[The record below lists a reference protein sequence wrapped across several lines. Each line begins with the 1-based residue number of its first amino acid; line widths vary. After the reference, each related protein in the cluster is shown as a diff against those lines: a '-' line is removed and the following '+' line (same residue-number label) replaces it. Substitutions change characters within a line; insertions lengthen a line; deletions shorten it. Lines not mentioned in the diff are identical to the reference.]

1 MATTTTTT
9 APPFTGFRREA
20 IQFLADLAEHN
31 DRAWFQPRKS
41 DYESLL
47 KEPLEAL
54 VATLAERFADRGLPL
69 LADPR
74 HSTFRIYRDT
84 RFSKDKSPYKT
95 NVGASFPWLGR
106 ATGGTGGADGA
117 GSADEGVHGN
127 GGYFHFQ
134 PGQMY
139 FGGGMWM
146 PDRSRLV
153 RLREAVVTD
162 PDRVR
167 AALEDPGFLAAFGPA
182 RSHEYLKRV
191 PPGYP
196 ADHAL
201 ADLLR
206 AKDLV
211 FGRPL
216 ADDETLSRSLP
227 DVLADGFAAAVP
239 VFRFLSS
246 LTD

>member
-1 MATTTTTT
+1 MVTT

-31 DRAWFQPRKS
+31 DRAWFQPRKTE
-41 DYESLL
+41 YEALL

-54 VATLAERFADRGLPL
+54 VAALAERFEARGLPL
-69 LADPR
+69 VADPR

-95 NVGASFPWLGR
+95 NVGASFPWLEAGR
-106 ATGGTGGADGA
+106 QRVAPAPDA
-117 GSADEGVHGN
+117 AERAHGS

-146 PDRSRLV
+146 ADRSRLEG
-153 RLREAVVTD
+153 LRRAVVDT

-167 AALEDPGFLAAFGPA
+167 AALEDPAFLAAFGPV
-182 RSHEYLKRV
+182 RTHESLKRV
-191 PPGYP
+191 PAGYP
-196 ADHAL
+196 ADHPL

-206 AKDLV
+206 AKDVV

-216 ADDETLSRSLP
+216 ADEETLSPSLP
-227 DVLADGFAAAVP
+227 DVLADGYAAAVP
-239 VFRFLSS
+239 VFRFLAT
-246 LTD
+246 LGD